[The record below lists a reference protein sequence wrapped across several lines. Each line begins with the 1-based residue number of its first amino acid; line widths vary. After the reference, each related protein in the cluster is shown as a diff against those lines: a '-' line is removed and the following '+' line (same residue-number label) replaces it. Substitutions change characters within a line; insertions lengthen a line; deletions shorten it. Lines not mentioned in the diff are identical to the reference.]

1 VRIGLIGAGAIAR
14 RHLQTL
20 AGCEVEV
27 TAVCDADPDRAAEA
41 AAGPGA
47 AQYSGWEQMLEV
59 EPLDAVLVCTPPTA
73 HAGPFLAAL
82 ARGIAVYVEKP
93 LARTLPDGLAMVE
106 AWQSSAAV
114 CAVGYQWRS
123 LSLLDSVR
131 QALGDTPPG
140 LLVSRSYGP
149 TEAGRGD
156 LGSAAG
162 SWFGDRARSGGI
174 LFELGSHDIDL
185 QLAIAGPVV
194 AVQGM
199 AASGRLALAG
209 VGAPAVDLDDA
220 VAVVLQ
226 FAAGGLGA
234 IQVAWNPAQDPPVY
248 TLDLQAPQTALSLV
262 LDPEFRLTG
271 RARGK
276 AIEATATADPRRSS
290 LERFL
295 AAARAGDREMVH
307 CTPADA
313 LGTLRAALAC
323 EAAVA
328 AETTV
333 VVES

>member
-1 VRIGLIGAGAIAR
+1 VRIGLIGAGAISR

-27 TAVCDADPDRAAEA
+27 TAVCDPDPERAAAA
-41 AAGPGA
+41 AAGA
-47 AQYSGWEQMLEV
+47 STAQYSGWELI
-59 EPLDAVLVCTPPTA
+59 CTPPTA
-73 HAGPFLAAL
+73 HAEPFLAAL

-106 AWQSSAAV
+106 AWQSCACV

-123 LSLLDSVR
+123 LSLLHSIR
-131 QALGDTPPG
+131 QALGSTPPG

-156 LGSAAG
+156 LGGAG
-162 SWFGDRARSGGI
+162 SWFGDPTRSGGI

-199 AASGRLALAG
+199 AASGRLAQAG
-209 VGAPAVDLDDA
+209 AGAPAVDLDDA

-226 FAAGGLGA
+226 FAGGGLGA

-248 TLDLQAPQTALSLV
+248 TLDVQAPETALSLV
-262 LDPEFRLTG
+262 LDPEFRLAG
-271 RARGK
+271 RARGQ
-276 AIEATATADPRRSS
+276 AIEATATADPRRAS

-295 AAARAGDREMVH
+295 AAARASDREMVH

-313 LGTLRAALAC
+313 LSTLRAALAC

-328 AETTV
+328 GGTTV
-333 VVES
+333 AVG

>member
-20 AGCEVEV
+20 AGCDVEV
-27 TAVCDADPDRAAEA
+27 TAVCDPDPGRAAEA

-47 AQYSGWEQMLEV
+47 VQYSGWEQMLEV
-59 EPLDAVLVCTPPTA
+59 EPLDAVLICTPPMA
-73 HAGPFLAAL
+73 HAEPFLAAL
-82 ARGIAVYVEKP
+82 ARGLAVYVEKP
-93 LARTLPDGLAMVE
+93 FARTLPDGLAMVE
-106 AWQSSAAV
+106 AWQSGACV

-123 LSLLDSVR
+123 LSLLDTIR

-156 LGSAAG
+156 LGGAG
-162 SWFGDRARSGGI
+162 SWFSDPARSGGI

-185 QLAIAGPVV
+185 QLAIAGPAV

-199 AASGRLALAG
+199 SSSGRLALAG
-209 VGAPAVDLDDA
+209 APAADLDDA

-234 IQVAWNPAQDPPVY
+234 IHVAWNPAQDPPVY
-248 TLDLQAPQTALSLV
+248 TLDVQAPEAALSLV
-262 LDPEFRLTG
+262 LDPELRLTG

-276 AIEATATADPRRSS
+276 TVEATAAADPRRSS

-313 LGTLRAALAC
+313 LGTLRVALAC

-328 AETTV
+328 SGVRVPVTT
-333 VVES
+333 